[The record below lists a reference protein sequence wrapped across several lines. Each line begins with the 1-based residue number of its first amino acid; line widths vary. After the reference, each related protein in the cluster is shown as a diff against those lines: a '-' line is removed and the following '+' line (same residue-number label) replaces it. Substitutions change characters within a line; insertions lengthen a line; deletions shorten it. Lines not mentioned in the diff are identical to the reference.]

1 LKSFGHPVGA
11 SGLRMVY
18 ELYNQQLGRAGKR
31 QLKNP
36 KIGLAH
42 SQGGTP
48 GMFQSAITL
57 IGPGAN

>member
-1 LKSFGHPVGA
+1 
-11 SGLRMVY
+11 MVY
-18 ELYNQQLGRAGKR
+18 ELYNQQLGRADKR

-48 GMFQSAITL
+48 GMFQASVTL